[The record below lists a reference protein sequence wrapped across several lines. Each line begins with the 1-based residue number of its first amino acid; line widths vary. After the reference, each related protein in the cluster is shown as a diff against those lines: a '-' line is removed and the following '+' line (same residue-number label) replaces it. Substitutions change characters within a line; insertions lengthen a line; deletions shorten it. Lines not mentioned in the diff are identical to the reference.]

1 MLARSTEG
9 VGRCLVGP
17 HSCFPCCA
25 AKPKSTSFPSAD
37 HVRGRFG
44 RYTCIRL
51 AFLFRMFLYMPPQL
65 DLHEWRLSLH
75 RLSCNLSSCLPI
87 RMSNRKT
94 DAPHR
99 RCQRKMNKVS
109 FLKVSEIFLVLGFT
123 LPNLS
128 KNKKRGHKHIVTWLE
143 LHNK

>member
-1 MLARSTEG
+1 MPG
-9 VGRCLVGP
+9 GP

-65 DLHEWRLSLH
+65 DLHEWSLSLH

-128 KNKKRGHKHIVTWLE
+128 KKIKGAQAHRDMA
-143 LHNK
+143 

>member
-37 HVRGRFG
+37 HVRGRFQS
-44 RYTCIRL
+44 RYRRTCIRL

-65 DLHEWRLSLH
+65 DLHEWSLSLH

-99 RCQRKMNKVS
+99 RCQRKMNKMS

-128 KNKKRGHKHIVTWLE
+128 KKIKGAQAHRDMA
-143 LHNK
+143 

>member
-9 VGRCLVGP
+9 VGRCLLGP
-17 HSCFPCCA
+17 HSCFPCCCA

-37 HVRGRFG
+37 HVRGRFQS
-44 RYTCIRL
+44 RYWRTCIRL
-51 AFLFRMFLYMPPQL
+51 AFLFRMFLYMPQL
-65 DLHEWRLSLH
+65 DLHEWSLSLH

-99 RCQRKMNKVS
+99 RCQRKMNKMS

-128 KNKKRGHKHIVTWLE
+128 KKI
-143 LHNK
+143 

>member
-1 MLARSTEG
+1 MARSTEG
-9 VGRCLVGP
+9 VGRCLVGLTAVS
-17 HSCFPCCA
+17 HA
-25 AKPKSTSFPSAD
+25 ALPSPSQRPATSAD
-37 HVRGRFG
+37 HVRGRFQS
-44 RYTCIRL
+44 RYRRTCIRL

-65 DLHEWRLSLH
+65 DLHEWSLSLH

-99 RCQRKMNKVS
+99 RCQRKMNKMS

-128 KNKKRGHKHIVTWLE
+128 KKIKGPQAHRDMA
-143 LHNK
+143 